1 MVEKLAELLRV
12 LENIHSNVNV
22 LTKEDFNE
30 QYDNLKDFQALIKEL
45 EKVISDFK
53 KVNPNDGNKVEQYLL
68 EFHRIL
74 TTFEWHFSEIN
85 DINTKILKN
94 YKDRIAGNTKEI

>member
-22 LTKEDFNE
+22 VTKEDLNE

-53 KVNPNDGNKVEQYLL
+53 KVNPNDENKVEQYLL

-74 TTFEWHFSEIN
+74 TTFEWHFSEIS

-94 YKDRIAGNTKEI
+94 YKDRIEGNTKEI

>member
-1 MVEKLAELLRV
+1 MVKKSAELLRV

-45 EKVISDFK
+45 EKVISNFK
-53 KVNPNDGNKVEQYLL
+53 KVNPHDGNKVEQYLL

-74 TTFEWHFSEIN
+74 TTFEWHFSEIS

-94 YKDRIAGNTKEI
+94 YKDRIEGNTKEI

>member
-30 QYDNLKDFQALIKEL
+30 QYDNLKDFQVLIKEL
-45 EKVISDFK
+45 EEVISDFK

-74 TTFEWHFSEIN
+74 TTFEWHFSEIS

-94 YKDRIAGNTKEI
+94 YKDRIEGNTKEI

>member
-30 QYDNLKDFQALIKEL
+30 QYDNLKDFQALIK
-45 EKVISDFK
+45 
-53 KVNPNDGNKVEQYLL
+53 P
-68 EFHRIL
+68 
-74 TTFEWHFSEIN
+74 TFRTS
-85 DINTKILKN
+85 
-94 YKDRIAGNTKEI
+94 

>member
-53 KVNPNDGNKVEQYLL
+53 KVNPNDENKVEQYLL

-74 TTFEWHFSEIN
+74 TTFEWHFSEIS